1 MLQCLGH
8 PCNSNG
14 CTSGLAVQACLTRIL
29 HCPEFLN
36 NVFLSNADLDLVGGC
51 VLGGTIT
58 RLEAVM
64 PRLAQDAVLQIILR
78 H

>member
-14 CTSGLAVQACLTRIL
+14 CTSGLTVQACLTLIL
-29 HCPEFLN
+29 HWPEYLN
-36 NVFLSNADLDLVGGC
+36 NVFLDDADLNLVGGC
-51 VLGGTIT
+51 LLGGRIT

-64 PRLAQDAVLQIILR
+64 PRLAQDAVLQTILR